1 MVTLSPFFTPK
12 DFNPL
17 ENLHTSVRSSR
28 YVIFLE
34 LEGSSPSQIT
44 AILSAF
50 FSICRS
56 RQLYDAL
63 SSPSSY
69 HLIEKL
75 SLLLND
81 KQKRENMGNAGRKFV
96 EENFNWNKITQ
107 KFINDLE
114 NLLYT
119 KRKDVNS

>member
-1 MVTLSPFFTPK
+1 MK
-12 DFNPL
+12 DN
-17 ENLHTSVRSSR
+17 ETG
-28 YVIFLE
+28 FLIE
-34 LEGSSPSQIT
+34 KGNSEQW
-44 AILSAF
+44 
-50 FSICRS
+50 
-56 RQLYDAL
+56 
-63 SSPSSY
+63 
-69 HLIEKL
+69 IEKL